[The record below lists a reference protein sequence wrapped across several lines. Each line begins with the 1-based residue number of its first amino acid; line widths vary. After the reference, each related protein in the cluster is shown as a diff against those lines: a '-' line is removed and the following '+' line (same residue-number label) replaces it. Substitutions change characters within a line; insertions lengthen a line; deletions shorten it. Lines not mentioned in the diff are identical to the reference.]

1 MGDAMAKSVTKAQ
14 REKLRRAMTTAGVD
28 TPAIASEMQRRFGF
42 RPRES
47 CRHAHGWSQD
57 EAAHAYNIA
66 EGTGDAPM
74 TGTRISAYECWPL
87 SGERP
92 SPRTLAVLARA
103 YGVAVTHLIDFDD
116 LEQMSAGDRQ
126 LILELSTSASTTR
139 PDALAAAASQAELVR
154 DVPPPIVSA
163 EPLVKTRHDGAILF
177 SEKAFLMNTARESA
191 AFAHRAGQTNVGPT
205 DLDQLDA
212 DLDRIARNY
221 LTAPL
226 IPLLGDMRELR
237 NTTFALLEGRQYPE
251 QGRHLYRLAGQAC
264 GLLASASSDLGRY
277 DEADTH
283 ARTAWLCAE
292 LAGHNKLRGWVLATR
307 SIIAFWDGRG
317 YKAVE
322 HATHGAEYVGGLE
335 LVRLRSLEARARAR
349 LGDEAGTRAAIHAA
363 GEARDGVNDEHE
375 YSGMFAFPI
384 ANQERCAGN
393 AYLWLRLHDESVQS
407 LERALAAF
415 EADALPEEP
424 SYAHT
429 AVTRLDLTLAHLQHG
444 NFDGARESLGP
455 VLELPP
461 SRRLAGVV
469 RRTERLQRLL
479 AGHAFRT
486 VGAARALSE
495 QLEGFSAGAS
505 LRQLPGATS

>member
-1 MGDAMAKSVTKAQ
+1 MAKSVTKAQ
-14 REKLRRAMTTAGVD
+14 REKLRRAMATAGVD
-28 TPAIASEMQRRFGF
+28 IPGIASEMQRRFAF

-57 EAAHAYNIA
+57 QAAHAYNIA
-66 EGTGDAPM
+66 EGSGDAPM

-92 SPRTLAVLARA
+92 SPRTLTVLARA
-103 YGVAVTHLIDFDD
+103 YGVDVSQLIDFED
-116 LEQMSAGDRQ
+116 LEHMPAGDRQ
-126 LILELSTSASTTR
+126 LILELSGLASTTR
-139 PDALAAAASQAELVR
+139 SDVRLVAAPSVELVR

-163 EPLVKTRHDGAILF
+163 EPLPTPPRDGAIVV

-205 DLDQLDA
+205 DLDQLDG

-221 LTAPL
+221 LTEPM

-237 NTTFALLEGRQYPE
+237 NTAFGLLEGRQYPE
-251 QGRHLYRLAGQAC
+251 QSRHLYLLAGQAC

-277 DEADTH
+277 NEADTH

-292 LAGHNKLRGWVLATR
+292 LAGHNKLRAWVLATR

-317 YKAVE
+317 HKAVE
-322 HATHGAEYVGGLE
+322 HATRGAEYVDGLE

-349 LGDEAGTRAAIHAA
+349 LGDEVGTRAAIQAA
-363 GEARDGVNDEHE
+363 ETACEHVSDEHE
-375 YSGMFAFPI
+375 YSGMFAFPV

-393 AYLWLRLHDESVQS
+393 AFLWLRRHDESIQS

-429 AVTRLDLTLAHLQHG
+429 AVTRLDLTLAHLQQG
-444 NFDGARESLGP
+444 DFDGAREALSP

-479 AGHAFRT
+479 TSHTFRT
-486 VGAARALSE
+486 TTAAGSLSE
-495 QLEGFSAGAS
+495 RIEEFSAGAS